1 MGGGGGVI
9 LLFHHQLQSS
19 SIMLVYH
26 SMFDTET
33 DHLNSSRIQ
42 LYHINIWGGN
52 LVVSSSASEL
62 VHNVGVPKHV

>member
-1 MGGGGGVI
+1 
-9 LLFHHQLQSS
+9 
-19 SIMLVYH
+19 MLVYQ

-42 LYHINIWGGN
+42 LYHINIWGGGGGGN

-62 VHNVGVPKHV
+62 VHNAGVPKHV